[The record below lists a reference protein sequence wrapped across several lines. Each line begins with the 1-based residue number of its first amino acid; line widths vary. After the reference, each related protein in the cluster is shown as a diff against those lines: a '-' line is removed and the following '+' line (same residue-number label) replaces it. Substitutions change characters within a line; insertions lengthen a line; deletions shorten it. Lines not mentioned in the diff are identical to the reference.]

1 MGQPNPDLEG
11 ECANLCQRIFGM
23 APPEGCADAYRRA
36 HAVVFA
42 NAPIEAGAAAQIAE
56 AVRRG
61 WDLEALEFALRLRDK
76 EGPLTKKVNILFYVM
91 EARPGS
97 FDLFVNAESS
107 ALRAWLRLTGETLRS
122 AYKLMKGWLLLR
134 RLAGLSRA

>member
-1 MGQPNPDLEG
+1 
-11 ECANLCQRIFGM
+11 M
-23 APPEGCADAYRRA
+23 APPEGCVDAYRRA

-42 NAPIEAGAAAQIAE
+42 EAPIAAGAAAQIAE

-97 FDLFVNAESS
+97 FDHFVNAESS
-107 ALRAWLRLTGETLRS
+107 VLRAWLRLTGETLRS
-122 AYKLMKGWLLLR
+122 AYKLLKGWLLLR
-134 RLAGLSRA
+134 RLAGLAHV